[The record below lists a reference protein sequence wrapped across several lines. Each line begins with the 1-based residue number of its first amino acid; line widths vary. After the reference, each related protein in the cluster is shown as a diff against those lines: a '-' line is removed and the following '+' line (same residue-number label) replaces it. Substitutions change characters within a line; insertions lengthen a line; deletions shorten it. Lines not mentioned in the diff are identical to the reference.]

1 MALTREELRPELLY
15 RLYAPRIERRIRS
28 ILGPDFE
35 REDLTH
41 EVLMTVFRR
50 IGTLRD
56 PACLDA
62 WVDQVTV
69 NTLRYTL
76 RQRRLR
82 RHASWELLPERQAG
96 AVHPNPEACE
106 LVSRAA
112 GVIRKLPPGERAL
125 LLTTWFSSR
134 TAREIAKTNRCST
147 VTVARRLFKAKNRFA
162 KLARL
167 DPALA
172 GLF

>member
-1 MALTREELRPELLY
+1 MALTPEELRPELLY
-15 RLYAPRIERRIRS
+15 RRYAPRIERRIRS

-41 EVLMTVFRR
+41 DVLITVFRR

-62 WVDQVTV
+62 WIDQVTV

-82 RHASWELLPERQAG
+82 RHTSWELLPEQQAG
-96 AVHPNPEACE
+96 AVHPNSEARD
-106 LVSRAA
+106 LASRAA

-134 TAREIAKTNRCST
+134 TQREIAETNGCST
-147 VTVARRLFKAKNRFA
+147 VTIARRLFKARHRFA

-172 GLF
+172 VLF